1 MVKHF
6 GGVVALD
13 NCTIDVSPGEIA
25 AIIGPNGAGKSTL
38 LNCISGAIK
47 PDRGSVI
54 YDNSEA
60 TGLPPHVLARR
71 RLVRTFQ
78 ISREL
83 TNLTL
88 LENILLANQD
98 PLDESFFTPIFLPG
112 RVRSRQKKAIEKGMS
127 LLRRVGLE
135 DYADKPAGVLSGGQ
149 KKLLELARALMLD
162 PKLVLLDEPAAG
174 VAPTM
179 ISRLV
184 EVITELNENDVTF
197 VLVEHNMDM
206 VSALGHRV
214 HVMAEGRNLVSGSFD
229 EVANDDR
236 VVKAYLGG
244 FV

>member
-1 MVKHF
+1 MR
-6 GGVVALD
+6 
-13 NCTIDVSPGEIA
+13 
-25 AIIGPNGAGKSTL
+25 
-38 LNCISGAIK
+38 
-47 PDRGSVI
+47 DRDRERG
-54 YDNSEA
+54 DD
-60 TGLPPHVLARR
+60 RR
-71 RLVRTFQ
+71 P
-78 ISREL
+78 S
-83 TNLTL
+83 
-88 LENILLANQD
+88 
-98 PLDESFFTPIFLPG
+98 PIFLPG
-112 RVRSRQKKAIEKGMS
+112 RVRSSQKKAIEKGMS